1 MYSCTTNVRW
11 RGPVIKRWLRHSR
24 CRVPIQRSAYVFALG
39 ARAGVR
45 MVRISVSANT
55 VSKAEVDVR
64 SR

>member
-1 MYSCTTNVRW
+1 
-11 RGPVIKRWLRHSR
+11 
-24 CRVPIQRSAYVFALG
+24 VPIQRSACVFALG

-45 MVRISVSANT
+45 MIRISVSANT